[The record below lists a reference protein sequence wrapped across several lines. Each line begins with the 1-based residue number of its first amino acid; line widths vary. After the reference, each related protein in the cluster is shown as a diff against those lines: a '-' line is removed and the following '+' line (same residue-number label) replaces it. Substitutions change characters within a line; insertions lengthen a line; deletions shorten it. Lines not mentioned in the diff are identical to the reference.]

1 MGWPEGIAVASKAVI
16 GAPLTE
22 RHWTLKKGLKKTKSN
37 SRKEKPNGPKKSL
50 TFLALLR
57 PVNT

>member
-37 SRKEKPNGPKKSL
+37 SRKEKPNGP
-50 TFLALLR
+50 
-57 PVNT
+57 